1 MAARDVS
8 ENPMIGD
15 LNVPDSSHFNK
26 LQVSNK
32 HGSNSPVQGRGGR
45 GIACNCFF
53 FFILVTTSIFIVGCS
68 FFITIKLVISENFQP
83 ADVCLQNVSV

>member
-45 GIACNCFF
+45 GIAC
-53 FFILVTTSIFIVGCS
+53 
-68 FFITIKLVISENFQP
+68 
-83 ADVCLQNVSV
+83 QNPREASSPRGYS